1 MAAFSRSKTNRSTSP
16 LRKSAPG
23 SLFKSSGKDLRT
35 SSSRGLAASFDIGKK
50 SGYST
55 TELSKIENEYIR
67 NLQQQIY
74 FLELE
79 ANYLREQA
87 KKATIIPPRLTEEAE
102 KMMRKLRTLQSE
114 LDDRVTDIAKKESA
128 IRLLENEREVSL
140 RKLRDVEES
149 HAYEKRELVN
159 EIVSLKK
166 FKEDLERLHSRRDI
180 HVQQVE
186 NEASKGLNALQEAEE
201 QISLLGTQLDDKT
214 EELSRCQIKLEE
226 SRAEC
231 LKYQTQLREIEERF
245 FQSDVKSKEDMGR
258 ELREEIR
265 QLRLDARQKEL
276 NAQQDRTLR
285 AKIQE
290 DCTSLI
296 KENAALAAQVVELRK
311 QIDTDRA
318 HKDEKIARRQA
329 NIQELVTLKDSERRL
344 QNELETTREQLY
356 NEKLKNREATQKLTR
371 EEKNTLNVT
380 LSKNKLKTNVEE
392 LQNMNTIQS
401 DENISLQRDKLL
413 LTDEICDLQSKLDE
427 KNDELL
433 DLKSRLHEAE
443 SLCSQLESK
452 VKMQK
457 SLENI
462 RWDEFHKM
470 ANTMSQLSKNMSPR
484 KDQQRDYDE

>member
-1 MAAFSRSKTNRSTSP
+1 
-16 LRKSAPG
+16 
-23 SLFKSSGKDLRT
+23 
-35 SSSRGLAASFDIGKK
+35 
-50 SGYST
+50 
-55 TELSKIENEYIR
+55 
-67 NLQQQIY
+67 
-74 FLELE
+74 
-79 ANYLREQA
+79 
-87 KKATIIPPRLTEEAE
+87 
-102 KMMRKLRTLQSE
+102 MMRKLRTLQSE